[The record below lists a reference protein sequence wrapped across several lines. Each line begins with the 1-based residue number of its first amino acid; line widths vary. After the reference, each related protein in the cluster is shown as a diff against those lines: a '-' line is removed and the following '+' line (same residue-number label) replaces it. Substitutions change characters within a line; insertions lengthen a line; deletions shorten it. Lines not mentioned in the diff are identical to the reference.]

1 MPNFNIVKKNTADK
15 TSFRVQSIIGMFDLP
30 NEHLQETFTGEINI
44 DNADWNVGII
54 YGASGTGKSTIAKE
68 LFGENIFMDDKHEGL
83 SVIDEMP
90 KNKSVKDITKAFC
103 ACGFSS
109 PPSWLKPYHVLSNG
123 EKMRVDLAKTIL
135 SEKDLVVFDEFTS
148 VVNREVAKVGSFA
161 IQKAVRRAGKKFIAV
176 SCHDDVIDW
185 LEPDWTLC
193 TDNMKFEWCKKKDQ
207 KSSAPS
213 RNAAKIYGKCLG
225 NITI

>member
-123 EKMRVDLAKTIL
+123 EKMRVDLAKQFCLKKIWSCLMSSPAL
-135 SEKDLVVFDEFTS
+135 ST
-148 VVNREVAKVGSFA
+148 AKSP
-161 IQKAVRRAGKKFIAV
+161 KSAV
-176 SCHDDVIDW
+176 SLFRKLFAAPVK
-185 LEPDWTLC
+185 
-193 TDNMKFEWCKKKDQ
+193 N
-207 KSSAPS
+207 SSPFHVTMMLLTGWNPIGRYA
-213 RNAAKIYGKCLG
+213 L
-225 NITI
+225 IT